1 MQKQITYFNPHQ
13 NERGMA
19 LIYTLF
25 AVLLMSIVSA
35 ALLKT
40 QNKAAQSY
48 NVMINEEIADD
59 SGNFCVQAAF
69 DLLKQRSMNGTLNTN
84 RNSVESFSP
93 YTMVANAY
101 NNSTIRP
108 QYSRISNRTLAYQYM
123 SCSLRYIKDGTSSSG
138 GTTGTISKS
147 RSYGSSVA
155 STVKYYRLLSIKDD
169 GSERIEFETI
179 LSI

>member
-1 MQKQITYFNPHQ
+1 MQKQIIYFKDQ
-13 NERGMA
+13 AGMA

-25 AVLLMSIVSA
+25 AVLLMSLISV
-35 ALLKT
+35 ALLKS
-40 QNKAAQSY
+40 QNEATKSY
-48 NVMINEEIADD
+48 NILISDEIADD
-59 SGNFCVQAAF
+59 SGDFCVQAAF

-84 RNSVESFSP
+84 QNSVESFSP
-93 YTMVANAY
+93 YTMVNNAY
-101 NNSTIRP
+101 NNSSTRP